1 MMDFITHHLTAMN
14 PCKVFGV
21 WLGLVPWCRP

>member
-1 MMDFITHHLTAMN
+1 MDFITQHLTAMN
-14 PCKVFGV
+14 SYEVFGV